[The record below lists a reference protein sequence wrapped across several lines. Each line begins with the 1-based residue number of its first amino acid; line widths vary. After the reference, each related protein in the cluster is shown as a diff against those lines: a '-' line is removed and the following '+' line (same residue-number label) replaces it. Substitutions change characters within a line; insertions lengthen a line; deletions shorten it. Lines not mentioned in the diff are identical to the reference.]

1 MVPNHKEPLLFC
13 FFLQGLNSGYTFV
26 VSKGSNGHSRR
37 PKLAQQNDP
46 KQQKSGIMV
55 EANSLA
61 RLVEKSLPAM
71 SGSKVSY
78 NSKNNIFLTSGYTS
92 AAGNTYYQG
101 IRLSDRIVVKY
112 DLGQGYKYLFLNG
125 IQIYGFNGTGT
136 TLLASRA
143 FLRTCFDES
152 LAKRQCVDMVMSY
165 LKGQM
170 KLAGT
175 SVSEL
180 QLSQFADS
188 LVGEAMRNQPK
199 QLA

>member
-1 MVPNHKEPLLFC
+1 MAENTISTRSTNL
-13 FFLQGLNSGYTFV
+13 T
-26 VSKGSNGHSRR
+26 
-37 PKLAQQNDP
+37 
-46 KQQKSGIMV
+46 
-55 EANSLA
+55 

-78 NSKNNIFLTSGYTS
+78 NSKNNIFLTNGYTS

-112 DLGQGYKYLFLNG
+112 DLGQGYMYLFLNG
-125 IQIYGFNGTGT
+125 IQIYGYNGTGT

-143 FLRTCFDES
+143 FHSTCFDEGF
-152 LAKRQCVDMVMSY
+152 AKRQCVDMVLEY

-170 KLAGT
+170 RLTGT
-175 SVSEL
+175 SVSDL
-180 QLSQFADS
+180 QVSQFANS
-188 LVGEAMRNQPK
+188 LVGEAMKNQPK

>member
-1 MVPNHKEPLLFC
+1 MVPNNKEPLLFC

-37 PKLAQQNDP
+37 PKFAQQNDP

-112 DLGQGYKYLFLNG
+112 NLGQGYKYLFLNG

-143 FLRTCFDES
+143 FLCTCFDES

-175 SVSEL
+175 SVSES

-188 LVGEAMRNQPK
+188 LVGEAMKNQPK

>member
-1 MVPNHKEPLLFC
+1 ME
-13 FFLQGLNSGYTFV
+13 NS
-26 VSKGSNGHSRR
+26 SS
-37 PKLAQQNDP
+37 
-46 KQQKSGIMV
+46 
-55 EANSLA
+55 SLA

-112 DLGQGYKYLFLNG
+112 DLGQGYMYLFLNG

-143 FLRTCFDES
+143 FHCTCFSENF
-152 LAKRQCVDMVMSY
+152 AKRQCVDMVMSY

-175 SVSEL
+175 SVSES